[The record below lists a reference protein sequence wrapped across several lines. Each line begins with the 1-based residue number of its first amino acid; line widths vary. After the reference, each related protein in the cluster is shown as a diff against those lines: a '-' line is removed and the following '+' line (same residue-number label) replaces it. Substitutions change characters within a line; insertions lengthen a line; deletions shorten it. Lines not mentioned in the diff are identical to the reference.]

1 MPSFDL
7 ASAATTATQT
17 VNKVLSDTG
26 IAKGLSAASNSITSA
41 TNAIKSGL
49 SVNISSITS
58 SLPGVA
64 ELENAIQQ
72 AKSNI
77 NKLGNLTENAAKA
90 QTQVA
95 LEAKPPFPNILHQ
108 YASYN
113 YIFTLSVL
121 DDASLNFPNETYRKG
136 MLGPI
141 ILKSGNG
148 NPSDRVPTANKTKS
162 NPDGGFDFYI
172 EDVQINSSVGF
183 DQSTGNTN
191 ATGIKFKLID

>member
-7 ASAATTATQT
+7 AGAATTASQT

-26 IAKGLSAASNSITSA
+26 VAKGLSAANNSITSA
-41 TNAIKSGL
+41 ANAIKSGL

-77 NKLGNLTENAAKA
+77 NKLGNLAENAAKA
-90 QTQVA
+90 VTQVA

-108 YASYN
+108 
-113 YIFTLSVL
+113 
-121 DDASLNFPNETYRKG
+121 
-136 MLGPI
+136 M
-141 ILKSGNG
+141 
-148 NPSDRVPTANKTKS
+148 
-162 NPDGGFDFYI
+162 
-172 EDVQINSSVGF
+172 
-183 DQSTGNTN
+183 
-191 ATGIKFKLID
+191 KLIVKVCWALLF